1 MDRSITRFQGCLFFR
16 KDKAEVSQMITALP
30 VQTVRTLAFVLVSLF
45 FHADLVVAQGA
56 NVLQGK
62 VITPN
67 GSQPTTPVRVRLTFN
82 GRPIHETFTDLSGRF
97 SFPGLSKGTY
107 QLTAEGDG
115 LTFMTTSVYADV
127 GSFGSAPQSFT
138 QDIQLR
144 PILRDPAQPPGVLNA
159 FSQVVP
165 GAAKQA
171 LDGALG
177 LVQKGK
183 TEEAI
188 KKMQE
193 AIKIFPEYFDAHLQ
207 LGNTLLKL
215 DRLGEAITELDLAR
229 QANPNDERSYQSFG
243 LVLMKQKNFAVAVSV
258 FAEAARLNPSN
269 PMNALMRGTALVHQA
284 SAVDSTN
291 SSDPAADRNY
301 LVGRAEVALTQAADL
316 SRNKLK
322 ADSLTL
328 ALFYEMK
335 GEPARAADELE
346 AYLKKLPQGK
356 NNQALLSEI
365 KRLRDKPA
373 AKPHPKN

>member
-1 MDRSITRFQGCLFFR
+1 
-16 KDKAEVSQMITALP
+16 MIRALP
-30 VQTVRTLAFVLVSLF
+30 VQTVRTHAFVLVSLF
-45 FHADLVVAQGA
+45 FYAHIVVAQGA

-62 VITPN
+62 VIAPN
-67 GSQPTTPVRVRLTFN
+67 GSQPSTPVRVRVTFN

-127 GSFGSAPQSFT
+127 ASFGSAPQSFT

-144 PILRDPAQPPGVLNA
+144 PMLREPTQRAGVVNA

-165 GAAKQA
+165 GTAKQA
-171 LDGALG
+171 LDVALG
-177 LVQKGK
+177 LAEKGK
-183 TEEAI
+183 TEEAV

-207 LGNTLLKL
+207 LGNIFLKL
-215 DRLGEAITELDLAR
+215 GRLGDAITELDLAR
-229 QANPNDERSYQSFG
+229 QVNPNDERSYQSFG
-243 LVLMKQKNFAVAVSV
+243 LVLMKQRNFTVAVSI

-269 PMNALMRGTALVHQA
+269 SMNPLMRGTALIHQA
-284 SAVDSTN
+284 STVDSTN
-291 SSDPAADRNY
+291 SSDPTADRDF
-301 LVGRAEVALTQAADL
+301 LIGRAEAALTQAANL
-316 SRNKLK
+316 SGNKVK

-335 GEPARAADELE
+335 GEPGRAADELE
-346 AYLKKLPQGK
+346 SYKNKLPQGK
-356 NNQALLSEI
+356 NNEALISEI
-365 KRLRDKPA
+365 KRLRDKSGKSSV
-373 AKPHPKN
+373 KP